1 MRNSFPL
8 VAIAAAVLMLSA
20 ASSLASRA
28 AADACAARLPA
39 DAKLIYA
46 AAIGAVAP
54 GADLVEV
61 VRSKARALVMSGKLD
76 RNQAQ
81 PAAQAAGGCLKQAL

>member
-8 VAIAAAVLMLSA
+8 VAVAAAVLMLSA
-20 ASSLASRA
+20 ASSLASRT

-54 GADLVEV
+54 GADLVEI
-61 VRSKARALVMSGKLD
+61 VRAKARALVMAGKLD
-76 RNQAQ
+76 RDQAQ